1 MSKIARDLDVV
12 HSRLIETLNRKH
24 EREVKRMNE
33 VHSQN
38 TGEIRK
44 GQSMDLVNLQENHE
58 RQIASENEKKERV
71 LSQLKG
77 NLDESKRVTDKELEE
92 LKEFRKKEVAD
103 IQGKLANDRERI
115 GAEHNANLTD
125 MNERFIEANRRV
137 NNEGNE
143 RLAILRDQ
151 MNEQY
156 SERASFNQ
164 KKLDQQHSEH
174 TTRYTKDGENYFKM
188 TNEQKRNFEKER
200 LNTHKKQ
207 DSTIIQM
214 TDIHKKEVEK
224 RDFLKREDLKQQ
236 ELFFEKKYADSYKRH
251 NEHYKI
257 LDETN
262 DKAVK
267 QLKAELSKE
276 VEFKQSRQD
285 DPFFQFVELKPTLE
299 LTETGVR
306 IRVKVPDHS
315 KQDLQLNLN
324 GKEAV
329 VNFNRRYID
338 NQKDDQGNSSRVSKI
353 ETLSTRLQ
361 TGVHLDPKS
370 VKGSYQDGVMTYEIK
385 KA

>member
-1 MSKIARDLDVV
+1 MSKISRDLDKV

-33 VHSQN
+33 VHGQN
-38 TGEIRK
+38 TEQIRK

-58 RQIASENEKKERV
+58 RQIGQENEKKERV
-71 LSQLKG
+71 LSQMKG
-77 NLDESKRVTDKELEE
+77 NLDESKRLTDKELDE

-125 MNERFIEANRRV
+125 MNEKFIEANRRV

-143 RLAILRDQ
+143 RLTALRDQ
-151 MNEQY
+151 MTEQY
-156 SERASFNQ
+156 ADRSSFNQ
-164 KKLDQQHSEH
+164 KKLDSQHSEF
-174 TTRYTKDGENYFKM
+174 TTRFNKDNQNYVQM
-188 TNEQKRNFEKER
+188 TNDQKKNFEKAR

-214 TDIHKKEVEK
+214 ANNHKKEVEK

-236 ELFFEKKYADSYKRH
+236 ELFFEKKYADSHKRH
-251 NEHYKI
+251 NEHFKI
-257 LDETN
+257 LDQTS

-267 QLKAELSKE
+267 DLKAEMTKE
-276 VEFKQSRQD
+276 VEFKQTRAE
-285 DPFFQFVELKPTLE
+285 DPFFKFVELKPTLE
-299 LTETGVR
+299 HTENGIR
-306 IRVKVPDHS
+306 IQVKVPDHS

-329 VNFNRRYID
+329 INFNRRYID
-338 NQKDDQGNSSRVSKI
+338 TQKDDQGNSSRVSKI

-370 VKGSYQDGVMTYEIK
+370 VKHSYQNGVMTYDIK

>member
-1 MSKIARDLDVV
+1 MSKISRDLDKV

-38 TGEIRK
+38 TDQIRK
-44 GQSMDLVNLQENHE
+44 GQSMDLVNLQDNHE
-58 RQIASENEKKERV
+58 RQISSENEKKERV
-71 LSQLKG
+71 LTQMKG
-77 NLDESKRVTDKELEE
+77 NLDDSKRLTDKELDE
-92 LKEFRKKEVAD
+92 LREFRKKEGAD

-115 GAEHNANLTD
+115 GSEHNANLTD
-125 MNERFIEANRRV
+125 MNEKFIKANRRV
-137 NNEGNE
+137 NSEGND
-143 RLAILRDQ
+143 RLNTLKDQ

-156 SERASFNQ
+156 ADRSSFNQ
-164 KKLDQQHSEH
+164 KRLDQQHTEH
-174 TTRYTKDGENYFKM
+174 TTRFSKDLESYSKM
-188 TNEQKRNFEKER
+188 TNEQKKIFEKKQMA
-200 LNTHKKQ
+200 THKRQ

-214 TDIHKKEVEK
+214 EGQHKKEVEK
-224 RDFLKREDLKQQ
+224 RNFLKREDLKQQ
-236 ELFFEKKYADSYKRH
+236 ELFFEKKYADSFKRH
-251 NEHYKI
+251 GEHFKV
-257 LDETN
+257 LDETS

-267 QLKAELSKE
+267 QLKADMTKE
-276 VEFKQSRQD
+276 VEFKETRAE
-285 DPFFQFVELKPTLE
+285 DPFFRFVELKPTFE

-329 VNFNRRYID
+329 VNFNRRYVD
-338 NQKDDQGNSSRVSKI
+338 TQKDDQGNSSRVSKI

-370 VKGSYQDGVMTYEIK
+370 VKGSYQDGVMTYDIK

>member
-1 MSKIARDLDVV
+1 MSKISRDLDKV
-12 HSRLIETLNRKH
+12 HNRLIETLNRKH

-33 VHSQN
+33 IHSQN
-38 TGEIRK
+38 TDQIRK
-44 GQSMDLVNLQENHE
+44 GQSMDLVNLQDNHE
-58 RQIASENEKKERV
+58 HQIADENQKKERV
-71 LSQLKG
+71 LSQMKG
-77 NLDESKRVTDKELEE
+77 NLEDSKRLTDKELEE
-92 LKEFRKKEVAD
+92 LKEFRKKEVGD
-103 IQGKLANDRERI
+103 IQGKLANDRQRI
-115 GAEHNANLTD
+115 GSEHNANLTD
-125 MNERFIEANRRV
+125 MNEKFIEANRRV

-143 RLAILRDQ
+143 RLNILKDQ

-156 SERASFNQ
+156 ADRSSFNQ
-164 KKLDQQHSEH
+164 KKLDLQHSEH
-174 TTRYTKDGENYFKM
+174 TTRFSKDTENYTKM
-188 TNEQKRNFEKER
+188 TNEQKKAFEKER
-200 LNTHKKQ
+200 LTTHKKQ

-214 TDIHKKEVEK
+214 ANIHKKEVEK

-236 ELFFEKKYADSYKRH
+236 ELFFEKKYADYYKRH
-251 NEHYKI
+251 NEHYKV

-267 QLKAELSKE
+267 QLKADMTKE
-276 VEFKQSRQD
+276 VEFKNTRAE
-285 DPFFQFVELKPTLE
+285 DPFFKFVELKPTLE

-306 IRVKVPDHS
+306 IQVKVPDHS

-329 VNFNRRYID
+329 INFNRRYID
-338 NQKDDQGNSSRVSKI
+338 TQKDEQGNASRVSKI

-370 VKGSYQDGVMTYEIK
+370 VKHSYQNGVMTYDIK